1 MSTAF
6 VVGGLPAE
14 LWQSVLDGCDRIG
27 TARLGATCRAL
38 RVRMLDQRAR
48 AIAATRAAV
57 DAFVDRWE
65 HLTAQWDET
74 WSPDAGVNAHTCAS
88 CTPKDERVTAIPR
101 TDGSV
106 PRRAWWI
113 TDNGVPGDKIAYW
126 ICDTCAHEARVHPDN
141 TADVDGPA
149 WPMRRVDTTQPHV
162 WSVMQFDE
170 FAQDVLP
177 SGPVAQF
184 RVPSAAIHLVDPQAL
199 DHVTTWPAPDPML
212 FFHDLLPSEM
222 PSVRAWMPLIGTH
235 QSPTRGGTTRML
247 AVCCDAQSNLWGAV
261 ILIDYGLGY
270 STAKWRAVEDSLDIL
285 MARHRRS
292 GALSPDDTP
301 VDLAMWVSD
310 AYVDRPARA
319 KRAERDRNGTSA
331 EPVMSAILRGE
342 FHDALMDK
350 YISD

>member
-1 MSTAF
+1 MAAAF
-6 VVGGLPAE
+6 VVGGLPVE
-14 LWQSVLDGCDRIG
+14 LWQLVLDGCDRVD
-27 TARLGATCRAL
+27 TARLGATCAAL

-48 AIAATRAAV
+48 EIAAARAAV

-65 HLTAQWDET
+65 CLTAQWDET
-74 WSPDAGVNAHTCAS
+74 WSPDAGVNAHTCAL
-88 CTPKDERVTAIPR
+88 CTPEDERATVDPR

-113 TDNGVPGDKIAYW
+113 CDAGAPGNNDGADW
-126 ICDTCAHEARVHPDN
+126 ICDVCAQAAHDHPDN
-141 TADVDGPA
+141 VGGLA

-177 SGPVAQF
+177 SDPVAQF
-184 RVPSAAIHLVDPQAL
+184 RVPSAAIHLVDPRAL

-235 QSPTRGGTTRML
+235 QSPSKSRTTRML
-247 AVCCDAQSNLWGAV
+247 AVCCDVQSKLWGAV
-261 ILIDYGLGY
+261 ILVEYELAF
-270 STAKWRAVEDSLDIL
+270 STAKWRGVEDSLDVL

-292 GALSPDDTP
+292 RALSPADTA
-301 VDLAMWVSD
+301 VDLAVWAGD

-331 EPVMSAILRGE
+331 EPVMSAIIRG
-342 FHDALMDK
+342 DLSDTLMGK